1 MFKFLKRKSTEDL
14 LKEMA
19 VELKEDSHY
28 IIVIPE
34 DANPDD
40 FLDTGFFDDYSVFI
54 INANKLTVLEIG

>member
-1 MFKFLKRKSTEDL
+1 MFSFLKRKSSKDL